1 MAAYKYIEIRDK
13 VKALYL
19 QGYTKIGIAEMLGV
33 DPNIVGYILYV
44 QLKMHLGEAKKP
56 RYTNLVEEMPR
67 QIVNRVIT
75 LTNFGYNSRE
85 ISEDLNL
92 PNCRINRL
100 IQEAKSKNLIKKMV

>member
-1 MAAYKYIEIRDK
+1 
-13 VKALYL
+13 
-19 QGYTKIGIAEMLGV
+19 
-33 DPNIVGYILYV
+33 
-44 QLKMHLGEAKKP
+44 
-56 RYTNLVEEMPR
+56 
-67 QIVNRVIT
+67 VIT